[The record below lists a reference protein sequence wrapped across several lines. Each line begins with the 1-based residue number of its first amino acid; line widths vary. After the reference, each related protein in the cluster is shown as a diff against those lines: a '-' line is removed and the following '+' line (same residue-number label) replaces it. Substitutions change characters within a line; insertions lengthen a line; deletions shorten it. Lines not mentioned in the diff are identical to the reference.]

1 MAEVRGD
8 NAGCPR
14 CGAPL
19 HCGAA
24 EASCECAQLRLD
36 DATRAALVAALKSR
50 IANFKVP
57 KQVFA
62 VAELPRNT
70 MGKVQKNLLREQHKN
85 LFAPGAS

>member
-36 DATRAALVAALKSR
+36 DATRAALARSFVGCLCMSCLRALQADGSG
-50 IANFKVP
+50 AL
-57 KQVFA
+57 A
-62 VAELPRNT
+62 GES
-70 MGKVQKNLLREQHKN
+70 G
-85 LFAPGAS
+85 APHP